1 MGFTWTGL
9 QTLRLPR
16 SPAAHARGPRASCQR
31 RHPGANPAAPQRGLV
46 PGMILDERSRALAWA
61 EPQLR
66 PLPHRAC
73 SDLPERASAVASVAV
88 AADVEAASTA
98 SSLRRL
104 ARQQDRITVPPGP
117 LGVRLSAFSP
127 EKAGRSHAAL
137 SLPDVNGRK
146 LSC

>member
-1 MGFTWTGL
+1 MAAS
-9 QTLRLPR
+9 RSEPR
-16 SPAAHARGPRASCQR
+16 RPH
-31 RHPGANPAAPQRGLV
+31 RGLV
-46 PGMILDERSRALAWA
+46 PSMILDERSRALVWA

-88 AADVEAASTA
+88 ATDAEAASTA

-104 ARQQDRITVPPGP
+104 APPAGP
-117 LGVRLSAFSP
+117 HHRASWSPGVRLSAFSP